1 MKLERNLPQDKSIL
15 IVDDDEGVRELLDIT
30 IKTEGFKTEKAPTGK
45 DAIEKIKQKD
55 YDLIILDLMLP
66 GYGGFEILR
75 ELQIEGKT
83 SIPVIV
89 ITGRYM
95 DRSTKEMIK
104 MEPNVVEF
112 IEKPIKINLLISI
125 IHNTLKTKP
134 QK

>member
-1 MKLERNLPQDKSIL
+1 MNTAPQTKTIL
-15 IVDDDEGVRELLDIT
+15 IVDDEEGIRELLDVAL
-30 IKTEGFKTEKAPTGK
+30 KNENFKTEKISTGK
-45 DAIEKIKQKD
+45 EAIDKIKNNN

-89 ITGRYM
+89 ITGKYM

-104 MEPNVVEF
+104 MEPNVVDF
-112 IEKPIKINLLISI
+112 VEKPIKINAFTTLVHKI
-125 IHNTLKTKP
+125 LKTTP
-134 QK
+134 SR